1 LGGLLG
7 ANKEIE
13 ESKAEETEASF
24 QKKSDTNDQLKP
36 EHLQYIPVLQQLD
49 AAFDA
54 QNLEI
59 VMQVI
64 GKFSEEPSNLKT
76 VAELLNIQIP

>member
-1 LGGLLG
+1 M
-7 ANKEIE
+7 
-13 ESKAEETEASF
+13 KAAKAYTCTLFIRRAG
-24 QKKSDTNDQLKP
+24 KKSDGNDQLKP

-54 QNLEI
+54 PNLEI

-64 GKFSEEPSNLKT
+64 GKFSEEPSNLKN